1 MKMEKGKSTGL
12 QIYEKH
18 KEIVSRYIARR
29 IPGQGEDMLLRI
41 GKKVWEQAAVKEQE
55 FEKKTEKE
63 QVCLLLAIVE
73 QIIKN
78 KDY

>member
-1 MKMEKGKSTGL
+1 MEKGKSTGL

-29 IPGQGEDMLLRI
+29 IPGQGEDMLIRI
-41 GKKVWEQAAVKEQE
+41 GKKVWEQAAIKEQE

>member
-1 MKMEKGKSTGL
+1 MKKGKSTGL

-18 KEIVSRYIARR
+18 KEIVCRYIARR
-29 IPGQGEDMLLRI
+29 IPGQGEDMLFRI
-41 GKKVWEQAAVKEQE
+41 GKKVWEQAAINEQE

>member
-1 MKMEKGKSTGL
+1 MEKGKSTGL

-41 GKKVWEQAAVKEQE
+41 GKKVWEQAEIKEQE

>member
-41 GKKVWEQAAVKEQE
+41 GKKVWEQAAIKEQE

>member
-1 MKMEKGKSTGL
+1 MEKGKSTGL

-41 GKKVWEQAAVKEQE
+41 GKKVWEQAAINEQE

>member
-1 MKMEKGKSTGL
+1 MEKGKSTGL

-18 KEIVSRYIARR
+18 KEIVSRYSARR

-41 GKKVWEQAAVKEQE
+41 GKKVWEQAAIKEQE

>member
-1 MKMEKGKSTGL
+1 MEKGKSTGL

-18 KEIVSRYIARR
+18 KEIVCRYIARR

-63 QVCLLLAIVE
+63 QVFLLLAIVE

>member
-1 MKMEKGKSTGL
+1 MEKGKSTGL

-41 GKKVWEQAAVKEQE
+41 GKKVWEQAAIKEQE

-73 QIIKN
+73 QISKT